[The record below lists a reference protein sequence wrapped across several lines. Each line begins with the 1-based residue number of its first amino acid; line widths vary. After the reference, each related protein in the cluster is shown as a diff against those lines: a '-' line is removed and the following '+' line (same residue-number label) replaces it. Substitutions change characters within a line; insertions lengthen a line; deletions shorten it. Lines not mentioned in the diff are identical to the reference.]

1 MADWASTVKP
11 SRVTIDRM
19 IVTCHPRDI
28 AQQVLRW
35 GFPYLDRW
43 WLKVTES
50 YAFNAVLWK
59 LLDLFMLSCLRPD
72 KPYRERTADRA
83 LVQLDWQIPRRNW
96 KMQRCRSLPTKLLG
110 GVKKI
115 LQLPKLHFALQAGL
129 WRKKLLYI
137 TNPALRMQNT
147 SSDSK
152 TWKSSRVFWKRTI
165 AFNTERNLQKHWP
178 NGILESIRRKP
189 QFLGTAHHF
198 KGSDGRQYRKSPLGE
213 LELKRRTIAP
223 ACLVKVQ
230 SFSTSTSDGCPSQRT
245 FSFLQT
251 QQLHQPGIYTPP
263 CHFTSKFQAIGS

>member
-1 MADWASTVKP
+1 M
-11 SRVTIDRM
+11 
-19 IVTCHPRDI
+19 
-28 AQQVLRW
+28 
-35 GFPYLDRW
+35 
-43 WLKVTES
+43 
-50 YAFNAVLWK
+50 
-59 LLDLFMLSCLRPD
+59 
-72 KPYRERTADRA
+72 
-83 LVQLDWQIPRRNW
+83 
-96 KMQRCRSLPTKLLG
+96 
-110 GVKKI
+110 KKI
-115 LQLPKLHFALQAGL
+115 LQLPKLYIALQAGL
-129 WRKKLLYI
+129 WRKKLLYS

-223 ACLVKVQ
+223 ACLAKVQ

-251 QQLHQPGIYTPP
+251 QQLHQPRYILLLVTLHPSSKPLDLKRVWSRTEWWLGHDIGLCP
-263 CHFTSKFQAIGS
+263 TSKKRSWDSE